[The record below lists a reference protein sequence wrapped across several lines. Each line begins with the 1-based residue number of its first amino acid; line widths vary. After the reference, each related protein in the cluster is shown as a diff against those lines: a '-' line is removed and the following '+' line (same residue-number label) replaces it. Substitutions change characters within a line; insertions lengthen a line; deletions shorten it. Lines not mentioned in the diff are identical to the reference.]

1 MRRFGIAAGWLR
13 HLSIAVTQQHH
24 LELAPVFRQHLPQDG
39 VALDVGA
46 HAGQFAK
53 LLARLAPGGVVH
65 ALEPSGYARSIL
77 EPALKLNRVRNVVVH
92 PFGLSDAQGEL
103 VLHTPI
109 KRRGGMGF
117 GKAHLGGE
125 AGAASAVQTVKLT
138 TLDRFSATAR
148 LDRLDF
154 IKADIEGWE
163 LHMLRG
169 GLETIARHRPAIYL
183 EVDHRLLQR
192 AGSTPAAIWSAL
204 QPFGYSAR
212 IAPGFDPVDGYKT
225 TGDYLFAAV

>member
-13 HLSIAVTQQHH
+13 HFSIAVTQQHH
-24 LELAPVFRQHLPQDG
+24 QELAPVFRRLLPQNG

-53 LLARLAPGGVVH
+53 LLAKLAPEGVVH
-65 ALEPSGYARSIL
+65 AFEPSRYARSIL
-77 EPALKLNRVRNVVVH
+77 GPALKLNRVRNVVVH
-92 PFGLSDAQGEL
+92 PFGLSDSAGEL

-117 GKAHLGGE
+117 GTAHLGGA
-125 AGAASAVQTVKLT
+125 AGAATAAQTVKLT
-138 TLDRFSATAR
+138 TLDRFAAAVP

-169 GLETIARHRPAIYL
+169 GLDTIARYRPAIFL
-183 EVDHRLLQR
+183 EVDQRHLQR

-204 QPFGYSAR
+204 QPLGYSAR
-212 IAPGFDPVDGYKT
+212 YAPSFDPVDGYAA
-225 TGDYLFAAV
+225 TGDYLFAAA